1 LPGTSLSSVVNSDI
15 RIEADS
21 STSRGK
27 KKVLKER
34 EREKERKKNTYL
46 YRRYLFI
53 VFIIGK
59 GMLRGANYIKDFYN
73 NQQKIALFNQSDCF
87 VLNLKF

>member
-1 LPGTSLSSVVNSDI
+1 LPSTSLSSVVNSDI

-27 KKVLKER
+27 KKTLKER

-59 GMLRGANYIKDFYN
+59 GLDARRILYIDTFIKRNTKEF
-73 NQQKIALFNQSDCF
+73 KL
-87 VLNLKF
+87 